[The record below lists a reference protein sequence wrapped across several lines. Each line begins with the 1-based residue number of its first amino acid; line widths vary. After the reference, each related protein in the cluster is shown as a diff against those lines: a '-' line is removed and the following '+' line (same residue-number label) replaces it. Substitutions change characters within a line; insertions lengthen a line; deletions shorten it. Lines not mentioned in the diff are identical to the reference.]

1 MKGVSSS
8 SSPTAEVR
16 HSFLRFPIGPQE
28 ELLQILRA
36 RPLIPGHCIDWATV
50 EQVQLAGAIWALLT
64 TDPLELFFGIIELT
78 YLELMME
85 LCSTFHLQTVM
96 TNYNDPGTVQFHLG
110 RLVYQ
115 LSVPEFGTA
124 LGLYTEEFMEENDLD
139 TLNSHIYH
147 SPSRCWDALVPGAA
161 TYNPSCSKASCMS
174 HGHIIDLAYFIALA
188 IQHQTERYRKRVISI
203 GPYVTRLARHFGLL
217 STTAQESSLT
227 LIGQMSPQGISSMLS
242 MMMIEKR

>member
-115 LSVPEFGTA
+115 LSVPEFGMVVQHGRVHPHAQGTRA
-124 LGLYTEEFMEENDLD
+124 WTKSQ
-139 TLNSHIYH
+139 THPNSKFASHTGKNWGTRPCSLAVCPKIY
-147 SPSRCWDALVPGAA
+147 R
-161 TYNPSCSKASCMS
+161 
-174 HGHIIDLAYFIALA
+174 
-188 IQHQTERYRKRVISI
+188 
-203 GPYVTRLARHFGLL
+203 
-217 STTAQESSLT
+217 
-227 LIGQMSPQGISSMLS
+227 
-242 MMMIEKR
+242 